1 MAEQLALVP
10 TMKST
15 FRIPAELHQRLKI
28 RAVQERRPIA
38 DVLIDAVELYLSG
51 TEVGYGERKGS
62 A

>member
-1 MAEQLALVP
+1 MAEQLALIQ

-38 DVLIDAVELYLSG
+38 DVLIDAVELYLSRVD
-51 TEVGYGERKGS
+51 TTHDESTRS
-62 A
+62 T